1 MGNSRTE
8 TVNGQDITIFEGS
21 REDLQDFLG
30 MAQEIESLG
39 EEDQKKRIEE
49 IFGEQKEQEEGE
61 EKEEEEDLPA
71 EVQQRKDEIESRQS
85 SRANTDVA
93 LAMQIA
99 DQVAADSM
107 PDSPCYVV
115 HGAKALCSQG
125 SREARLV
132 VPLDHGVILNKRPQ
146 LTAEDKASLIN
157 VMCFGNCFSVD
168 NPKMAQAAIDATNAY
183 NQRKAQGFWG
193 KVKSFFGIKPKEVTS
208 VSKELQQL
216 CICECEPCITEDSF
230 WEEGNDR
237 SQIMKKKTLLQTAT
251 LVCKYGGVIRI
262 TNNGQNEAGGQ
273 NG

>member
-8 TVNGQDITIFEGS
+8 TVNGQDITIFEDS

-99 DQVAADSM
+99 DQVAEIGRAH
-107 PDSPCYVV
+107 V
-115 HGAKALCSQG
+115 
-125 SREARLV
+125 
-132 VPLDHGVILNKRPQ
+132 
-146 LTAEDKASLIN
+146 
-157 VMCFGNCFSVD
+157 
-168 NPKMAQAAIDATNAY
+168 
-183 NQRKAQGFWG
+183 
-193 KVKSFFGIKPKEVTS
+193 
-208 VSKELQQL
+208 
-216 CICECEPCITEDSF
+216 
-230 WEEGNDR
+230 
-237 SQIMKKKTLLQTAT
+237 
-251 LVCKYGGVIRI
+251 
-262 TNNGQNEAGGQ
+262 
-273 NG
+273 